1 MLERNDLMNTK
12 MNSMKK
18 LAALMA
24 VVTSVSTLTACGNAM
39 DTSGSDYAM
48 NNGEGENSFRQFFR
62 CAFYDGRVRVTD
74 RFFLYL
80 PTNRWTNS
88 FTNADTT
95 FHDTEF
101 IDPHESALRV
111 VCRRGSTDVQ

>member
-1 MLERNDLMNTK
+1 MKSPTFIGRVCLE
-12 MNSMKK
+12 
-18 LAALMA
+18 A
-24 VVTSVSTLTACGNAM
+24 VCRKSNKQDSKVNFFLKNM
-39 DTSGSDYAM
+39 DV
-48 NNGEGENSFRQFFR
+48 EGENSFRQFFR

-80 PTNRWTNS
+80 PNNRWTNS

>member
-1 MLERNDLMNTK
+1 
-12 MNSMKK
+12 
-18 LAALMA
+18 
-24 VVTSVSTLTACGNAM
+24 M
-39 DTSGSDYAM
+39 DFSYI
-48 NNGEGENSFRQFFR
+48 
-62 CAFYDGRVRVTD
+62 C
-74 RFFLYL
+74 LL
-80 PTNRWTNS
+80 NRWTNS

>member
-1 MLERNDLMNTK
+1 MSRGKIASDNFIT
-12 MNSMKK
+12 
-18 LAALMA
+18 
-24 VVTSVSTLTACGNAM
+24 VVCVYPM
-39 DTSGSDYAM
+39 DFAYI
-48 NNGEGENSFRQFFR
+48 
-62 CAFYDGRVRVTD
+62 C
-74 RFFLYL
+74 LI
-80 PTNRWTNS
+80 NRWTNS